1 MVKIKVNNEK
11 SIADMENK
19 ELLVRAMNK
28 GIIGVESKVSNAA
41 ANWVSTPNINA
52 PFGALAYIRPQAI
65 EVLTAP
71 RVADRLAAPSKNGNW
86 GDEIVNI
93 KIKEYTGS
101 VSPDDGTSADVLRSQ
116 ANYSN
121 QVRGVY
127 YYSTWWYSTDRA
139 EATAGA
145 FAENYRADQAEAAM
159 RTMAIARNNYFFSG
173 IETAAGAAPINGL
186 LNDTALGA
194 YEAVAEGSAGSTA
207 WVSKEPEEIANDIT
221 TAYVKLNA
229 QTNGLVGEGIA
240 SGRGKLVLAVA
251 ATSEGQ
257 LNRVNGFGKSAM
269 SMLKE
274 TYGDRLEVVSVPQ
287 FSNADSNSD
296 VFYLMYEEAGFET
309 MLNSYVEMT
318 RAYPIFVED
327 STTRQ
332 KLSAATSGAV
342 VAYPAFVVRYNGIT
356 AA

>member
-19 ELLVRAMNK
+19 ELLTRAMNK
-28 GIIGVESKVSNAA
+28 GIISVESKVSNAA
-41 ANWVSTPNINA
+41 ANWVSTPNINT

-71 RVADRLAAPSKNGNW
+71 RVSDRLAAPSKNGNW

-93 KIKEYTGS
+93 KIKEYSGS

-173 IETAAGAAPINGL
+173 IETTGNAAQINGL
-186 LNDTALGA
+186 LNAPELGA
-194 YEAVAEGSAGSTA
+194 YDAVSGGVWE
-207 WVSKEPEEIANDIT
+207 SKEPEAIANDIT

-229 QTNGLVGEGIA
+229 QTQGLVGEGIA

-251 ATSEGQ
+251 STSEGQ

-287 FSNADSNSD
+287 FTNADSNSD
-296 VFYLMYEEAGFET
+296 VFYLIYEEAGFET

-332 KLSAATSGAV
+332 KLSAATSGAI
-342 VAYPAFVVRYNGIT
+342 VAYPAFVVRYNGLT